1 MICLSNINWY
11 HYSFTSNHLEFVMF
25 FEKNKLTMVTES
37 KALADN
43 PAPVS
48 IDPLHYVS
56 GVSIVPPFAEKYQ
69 VCYFAMGCFWGAE
82 RLFWPL
88 PGVFST
94 AVGYQGGYTA
104 NARYQQVCT
113 GQTGHSE
120 VVLVVFD
127 PKVISYAALLM
138 QFWEHHEPTQ
148 GMRQG
153 PDQGSQY
160 RSAIYCDSEHQ
171 LSQARGSA
179 ERYQQAL
186 QDAGNPQ
193 AITTEITLAKPFY
206 YAEQEHQQYLAKHPQ
221 GYCSLAGS
229 GVCYPGDE

>member
-1 MICLSNINWY
+1 
-11 HYSFTSNHLEFVMF
+11 MF
-25 FEKNKLTMVTES
+25 FAKNKLVMVTES
-37 KALADN
+37 EALADN
-43 PAPVS
+43 PTPVS
-48 IDPLHYVS
+48 LEPLHFVS
-56 GVSIVPPFAEKYQ
+56 GTSMRPPFAENYQ

-82 RLFWPL
+82 RLFWSL
-88 PGVFST
+88 PGVVST

-120 VVLVVFD
+120 AVLVVFD
-127 PKVISYAALLM
+127 PTVIDYSTLLM
-138 QFWEHHEPTQ
+138 QFWEHHDPTQ

-160 RSAIYCDSEHQ
+160 RSAIYCSSAQQ
-171 LSQARGSA
+171 LSLACESA

-186 QDAGNPQ
+186 YDAGNPR

-206 YAEQEHQQYLAKHPQ
+206 YAEQEHQQYLAKNPQ

-229 GVCYPGDE
+229 GVCYPGNE